1 MSTDHPLS
9 VIVLAGG
16 RSRRLGR
23 DKALLPWRGSTLIE
37 YMCARLREMSD
48 DVLVVTGAERRYGD
62 LLDVP
67 IFADELRDCGP
78 MGGLYTGLRHAR
90 HPYSLA
96 VACDMPFVDRA
107 VVDLFKSTLTP
118 SPSLAPH
125 PLLPSPSQGR
135 GIGGEGEGTGGEGA
149 LAVVPEIE
157 HCRVPTLAVYH
168 KDCLCVIEK
177 LHAQGQFS
185 LQALLDSV
193 PLKIISEEKLRAV
206 DPTLRSFVNINTQ
219 ADWESCLSFGAVLSS
234 EGEI

>member
-1 MSTDHPLS
+1 M
-9 VIVLAGG
+9 
-16 RSRRLGR
+16 
-23 DKALLPWRGSTLIE
+23 LPWRGSTLIE

-107 VVDLFKSTLTP
+107 VVDLLKSELDGV
-118 SPSLAPH
+118 AW
-125 PLLPSPSQGR
+125 
-135 GIGGEGEGTGGEGA
+135 
-149 LAVVPEIE
+149 AVVPEIE

-168 KDCLCVIEK
+168 RDCLSVIEK

-193 PLKIISEEKLRAV
+193 PLRIISEERLRAV
-206 DPTLRSFVNINTQ
+206 DPALHSFVNINTQ

-234 EGEI
+234 EGEL

>member
-1 MSTDHPLS
+1 MSADHPLS

-90 HPYSLA
+90 HPHSLA

-118 SPSLAPH
+118 SPS
-125 PLLPSPSQGR
+125 PLGE
-135 GIGGEGEGTGGEGA
+135 IGEQRGEGA

-168 KDCLCVIEK
+168 RDCLSVIEK

-206 DPTLRSFVNINTQ
+206 DPALRSFVNINTQ
-219 ADWESCLSFGAVLSS
+219 ADWESCLPFGAVLSS
-234 EGEI
+234 EGEL